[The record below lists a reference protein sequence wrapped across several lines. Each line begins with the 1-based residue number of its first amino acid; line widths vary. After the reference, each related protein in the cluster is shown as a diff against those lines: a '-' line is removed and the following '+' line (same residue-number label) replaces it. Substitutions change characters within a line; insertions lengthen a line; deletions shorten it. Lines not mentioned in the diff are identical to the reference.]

1 MAPHTRTQ
9 PTLMALVCPIRT
21 TALLLAVLLCLFLGA
36 QQDAYAQSP
45 SPATESVDESEDE
58 SLDDLDDEDLDD
70 EDLDDEDLDDELE
83 DDDFDDELEDESVEK
98 KADAPEEPAKPAP
111 PKASPET
118 PAPAPSPE
126 PASPSASPEPSS
138 PTPATPTP
146 TPTAPAS
153 PAPVPASP
161 ADAPVA
167 PTPAPAASTPAPAAP
182 APTPSN
188 PATTGTDDGRPNFR
202 LKALQ
207 NRVTSLKQE
216 VFRTKTRLMLIK
228 ERLLNNVIA
237 EAKLMLMHKNALS
250 GAFLIDEIIYFLDDN
265 KIYYGD
271 RKTGNLKSSKSFT
284 IYDGNTVP
292 GYHVL
297 TIDCLIRGNST
308 LFPYVGDFQFRLR
321 SQYTFF
327 AARGRITKLRAKLYE
342 KGGLLVDYRDRPTL
356 KYDLKQYPY
365 TRENMN
371 KLSTKKK

>member
-1 MAPHTRTQ
+1 MAPDSRTQ
-9 PTLMALVCPIRT
+9 STLMALVYPSRA
-21 TALLLAVLLCLFLGA
+21 TALLLVLGLSMIFGA
-36 QQDAYAQSP
+36 QYEAFGQSP
-45 SPATESVDESEDE
+45 TPPAEPSTETAEDNAAPPEIAVDP
-58 SLDDLDDEDLDD
+58 
-70 EDLDDEDLDDELE
+70 
-83 DDDFDDELEDESVEK
+83 
-98 KADAPEEPAKPAP
+98 APSDTAPMTTNPAP
-111 PKASPET
+111 PSD
-118 PAPAPSPE
+118 
-126 PASPSASPEPSS
+126 
-138 PTPATPTP
+138 PT
-146 TPTAPAS
+146 S
-153 PAPVPASP
+153 PAAAAGS
-161 ADAPVA
+161 AP
-167 PTPAPAASTPAPAAP
+167 PAATTS
-182 APTPSN
+182 SN
-188 PATTGTDDGRPNFR
+188 EGRPNFR

-237 EAKLMLMHKNALS
+237 EAKLMLLHKNTMS
-250 GAFLIDEIIYFLDDN
+250 SAFLIEEIIYFLDDN

-271 RKTGNLKSSKSFT
+271 RKTGNLRKSKSFT

-297 TIDCLIRGNST
+297 TIECLIRGNST

-356 KYDLKQYPY
+356 NYDLKQYPY
-365 TRENMN
+365 TRENLN

>member
-1 MAPHTRTQ
+1 M
-9 PTLMALVCPIRT
+9 
-21 TALLLAVLLCLFLGA
+21 AVLLCLFLGA

-167 PTPAPAASTPAPAAP
+167 PTPAPAASTPAPAASTPAPAAP